1 MFRIEIYVPPSR
13 AQAMGQVLA
22 AVRRTRLWDERAR
35 TLTFSSIFD
44 VWRWWEEFSLVVWAS
59 QKWAGFLVRI
69 RGEML
74 LPYRNDFYYNLQS
87 VKQCWYNC
95 QKGRRAGYC
104 SGPASWG
111 CHKLRAIMRQPIP
124 GTWPHTHWYAFGRF
138 ATEMVWEVDRPAI
151 LRTLEAE
158 AEDIFA
164 DQCPAFDRERL
175 VAAVDGLPGMLD
187 INEYWQVDYRLEITP
202 KGPVQ
207 VPVGIKYDFGV
218 MPDDEPPVMDTRLV
232 REIGEVTMPGP
243 DATQADIDEYL
254 DGLLKRK
261 KRGG

>member
-1 MFRIEIYVPPSR
+1 M
-13 AQAMGQVLA
+13 
-22 AVRRTRLWDERAR
+22 
-35 TLTFSSIFD
+35 
-44 VWRWWEEFSLVVWAS
+44 
-59 QKWAGFLVRI
+59 
-69 RGEML
+69 
-74 LPYRNDFYYNLQS
+74 
-87 VKQCWYNC
+87 
-95 QKGRRAGYC
+95 
-104 SGPASWG
+104 
-111 CHKLRAIMRQPIP
+111 RAIMRQPIP

-158 AEDIFA
+158 AEEIFA

-218 MPDDEPPVMDTRLV
+218 MPDDEPPVRDTRLV
-232 REIGEVTMPGP
+232 REIGGVTMPGQ